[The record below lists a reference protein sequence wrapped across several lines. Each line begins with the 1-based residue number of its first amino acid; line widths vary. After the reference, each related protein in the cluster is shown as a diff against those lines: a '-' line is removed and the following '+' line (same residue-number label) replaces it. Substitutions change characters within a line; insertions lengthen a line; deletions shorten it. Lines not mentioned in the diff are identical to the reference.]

1 MYIRKQINRSKRY
14 FNYDENTTL
23 NKVNKTVK
31 NSIYKNYSISNIQE
45 NFLSNKSV
53 IHNNI
58 TRKVLPIFIQEDHYF
73 YFNKTVNGSTNTPII
88 NNNNITRKTY
98 QEDNNLYFN
107 KTVDLTKYYNK
118 SYIDDYMASFQNL
131 MTIFDQRLTS
141 IQASINPSAGNQ
153 Y

>member
-45 NFLSNKSV
+45 NFLANKTIV
-53 IHNNI
+53 NNNI
-58 TRKVLPIFIQEDHYF
+58 TRKTIPNFIQEDHYF
-73 YFNKTVNGSTNTPII
+73 YFHKTVNASSAS
-88 NNNNITRKTY
+88 
-98 QEDNNLYFN
+98 
-107 KTVDLTKYYNK
+107 TVDLSNYYNK
-118 SYIDDYMASFQNL
+118 TYIDAFMSSFQNL
-131 MTIFDQRLTS
+131 MTRSDQRLRL
-141 IQASINPSAGNQ
+141 IQASINSTPGDQ

>member
-1 MYIRKQINRSKRY
+1 MSKRY

-31 NSIYKNYSISNIQE
+31 NNIYKNYSISNIQE
-45 NFLSNKSV
+45 NFLANKTIV
-53 IHNNI
+53 NNNI
-58 TRKVLPIFIQEDHYF
+58 TRKTIPNFIQEDHYF
-73 YFNKTVNGSTNTPII
+73 YFHKTVNGSSAS
-88 NNNNITRKTY
+88 
-98 QEDNNLYFN
+98 
-107 KTVDLTKYYNK
+107 TVDLSNYYNK
-118 SYIDDYMASFQNL
+118 TYIDAFISSFQNL